1 MQESLFLKFNE
12 AQLPH
17 AVQYQKRNAIRARQR
32 EISATAHRILCKMG
46 STLNIRLLF
55 RFAPNIQIVLQ
66 KNYKWFG
73 LRAAYVLHSAYH
85 AVGEGKMNGWD
96 TCKHQGCH

>member
-66 KNYKWFG
+66 KITNG
-73 LRAAYVLHSAYH
+73 LV
-85 AVGEGKMNGWD
+85 
-96 TCKHQGCH
+96 